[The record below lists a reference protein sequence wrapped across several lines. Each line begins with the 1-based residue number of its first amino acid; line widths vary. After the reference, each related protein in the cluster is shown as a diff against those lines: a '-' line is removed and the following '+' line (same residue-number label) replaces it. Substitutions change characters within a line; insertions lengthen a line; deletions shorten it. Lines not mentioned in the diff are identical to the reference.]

1 MQELFFRKA
10 PFGSS
15 PVVSTQKE
23 IFSRNLS
30 FFLGFSK
37 YILATVRS
45 FCQNFL
51 LIPSPCSWKVKG
63 RLQIVLLRVTPA
75 LISCFGL
82 LRYTADLDS
91 IPWGDFSKRH
101 LRPFPPNKTQMSL
114 PPPTWV
120 FLAHFLCA
128 NVAQQKELQQSQKCL
143 QEKRLINEKFYGFIL
158 KKLPWGLLC
167 VAKIRRK
174 VEGNFRRCFPCRF
187 FAFLIPLFPRPSY
200 VGILFLPYGILPP
213 S

>member
-1 MQELFFRKA
+1 MQELFFIERR
-10 PFGSS
+10 PWEVS
-15 PVVSTQKE
+15 PVVSTRKD

-101 LRPFPPNKTQMSL
+101 LRPSPPKDPMST
-114 PPPTWV
+114 TWV
-120 FLAHFLCA
+120 FPGLCGERRSIFFNFELRPQKIESERELNAIFFVFWRSIVAFTFQLFCIKIFLKWKK
-128 NVAQQKELQQSQKCL
+128 NWGPSFELPFS
-143 QEKRLINEKFYGFIL
+143 
-158 KKLPWGLLC
+158 KKNIALHL
-167 VAKIRRK
+167 V
-174 VEGNFRRCFPCRF
+174 
-187 FAFLIPLFPRPSY
+187 
-200 VGILFLPYGILPP
+200 
-213 S
+213 